1 MVSQTWNYGDL
12 RKQIL
17 ECQEVSGIIELLHE
31 LATVSPSEDLDAM
44 SIHYLRLDALEA
56 ARQLTSESTADA
68 WDLIQLH
75 LLPFCVDPQENED
88 VQSGDLGRRYRR
100 TLLGWID
107 QYQTDDREPLLSK
120 VVDVLVARLTLRA
133 TPDACWTLTTLGL
146 RRPDVVASL
155 QEVAN
160 TNDNAVG
167 DAALSCLASLG
178 LDEDTARLVLSETH
192 ARVTRRFSNALASVL
207 REIGDSDTVQI
218 VQEHWLKPESNVE
231 LRDFDRA
238 IALRVPVDVA
248 DRFHDQ
254 DVFQDEVWRGISDL
268 FESFPELYES
278 DLYLGSDVVTRID
291 TPDVVADLLR
301 WIASTNAEDDRDR
314 RYRRYLLALRLQ
326 ECTRPRQ
333 LKGWSEKGNSP
344 SVNVLRKDAQR
355 DTKQTG
361 RLTTSE
367 SMQKKAAWQILL
379 TMGCD
384 DCLRWFEQAVLDESN
399 AFVRGQVMDFLA
411 CFRLD
416 PLPQATIQWIIEP
429 YNVERGGNNHDWA
442 YRTAA
447 IRLARSSPSLQSF
460 DALVKFGLTWDGHVL
475 QESVDA
481 LADVSYYLVEAGQ
494 TGIVEALL
502 DTIDLSN
509 QASHRNA
516 AAHALVRL
524 ASHGLLPST
533 HAARIAPLIGDNDR
547 DQFERSVLVNVLTFL
562 PTAVVEGSVVSQLQA
577 WASER
582 DDWLGIRSMEY
593 LAHHD
598 YLQTNVSLL
607 SEKLGLEKR
616 VDGWYTRPNVRLNDW
631 EGHIFGALYLSAQQE
646 FAPAMLS
653 LLTDQ
658 SWAVAVQALKVLE
671 SAQLEE
677 SRTSITDLVSRALS
691 QRILNRQTAYSAE
704 TGVFHV
710 AGRLCPDIL
719 ATGAWDRVWM
729 NWLPEARLTLADVL
743 GRLQLTDN
751 TMLSNAI
758 LMLSELAQDGHFGVR
773 RSAFRALSRIADE
786 QLTTLCFAWS
796 LESAPREL
804 RLRAAE
810 AIAWIP
816 TEQEQ
821 NFSMLYARLAVDIE
835 RIVRDQAEKS
845 MQDRKSRQ
853 WLQEYLEILRKVE
866 TGTNADILAGWC
878 YGEALAS
885 VGDDDC
891 AWELRVGLAKRR
903 FLPNHAFWLKGLER
917 RINENWSKITRKW
930 PDPMS
935 SWQEYVEKGQ
945 GYIELEPD
953 HRKEMT
959 YTVWYKPRTTLDE
972 KRSWGGS
979 LSLASQLDSWI
990 VTQHFQAASE
1000 WKFIMEDGRQ
1010 ALISPRSF
1018 AGRFVSFSGLEP
1030 YPEEPASNTT
1040 EGGPS

>member
-1 MVSQTWNYGDL
+1 
-12 RKQIL
+12 
-17 ECQEVSGIIELLHE
+17 
-31 LATVSPSEDLDAM
+31 M

-56 ARQLTSESTADA
+56 AQQLTTESTADA
-68 WDLIQLH
+68 WDLIQQH
-75 LLPFCVDPQENED
+75 LLPFCVDPQEIED
-88 VQSGDLGRRYRR
+88 VQSGDLGRSYRE
-100 TLLGWID
+100 TLLSWID
-107 QYQTDDREPLLSK
+107 QYQTGDREPLLNK
-120 VVDVLVARLTLRA
+120 VVDELVARLTLHA
-133 TPDACWTLTTLGL
+133 TTDACWTLAILGF

-160 TNDNAVG
+160 NNDNAVG
-167 DAALSCLASLG
+167 DAALSCLVSLG
-178 LDEDTARLVLSETH
+178 LDKDTARSVLTETH
-192 ARVTRRFSNALASVL
+192 VRVTRRYSNSLARVL
-207 REIGDSDTVQI
+207 SAIGDTDTNQI
-218 VQEHWLKPESNVE
+218 VQEHWLRPESNVE
-231 LRDFDRA
+231 LGYFDRA

-248 DRFHDQ
+248 DRFHNQ
-254 DVFQDEVWRGISDL
+254 DLFQDEVWSGISNL
-268 FESFPELYES
+268 FETFPKLYES
-278 DLYLGSDVVTRID
+278 DLYLGSDVVPRID
-291 TPDVVADLLR
+291 TPNVVADLLN
-301 WIASTNAEDDRDR
+301 WIASTNADDDRNR
-314 RYRRYLLALRLQ
+314 RDRYLLALRLQ

-333 LKGWSEKGNSP
+333 LTGWSGKRNSP
-344 SVNVLRKDAQR
+344 SVDVLRKDAQT
-355 DTKQTG
+355 DTKQAG
-361 RLTTSE
+361 QLTTSE
-367 SMQKKAAWQILL
+367 STHKKTAWRILL
-379 TMGCD
+379 TMGCE
-384 DCLRWFEQAVLDESN
+384 DCLRWFEQAVVGESN

-416 PLPQATIQWIIEP
+416 PLPQATIQWITEP
-429 YNVERGGNNHDWA
+429 YNVEKGSDNHDWA

-460 DALVKFGLTWDGHVL
+460 EALVNFGLTWDGHVL

-481 LADVSYYLVEAGQ
+481 LADVSYHLVETGQ
-494 TGIVEALL
+494 TDIVEVLL
-502 DTIDLSN
+502 DTLDLRN

-524 ASHGLLPST
+524 ASHELLSST
-533 HAARIAPLIGDNDR
+533 HAAKIALFLGENDR
-547 DQFERSVLVNVLTFL
+547 DQFEHSVLVNVLTFL
-562 PTAVVEGSVVSQLQA
+562 PTDVVDSSVVFQLQE
-577 WASER
+577 WASRR

-593 LAHHD
+593 LARHG
-598 YLQTNVSLL
+598 YLHADISLFA
-607 SEKLGLEKR
+607 EKLRLERKE
-616 VDGWYTRPNVRLNDW
+616 DGWHIRSDVHLNDW
-631 EGHIFGALYLSAQQE
+631 EGYILGALYLKAQQE
-646 FAPAMLS
+646 FAPAISS

-671 SAQLEE
+671 NAQLEE

-719 ATGAWDRVWM
+719 TTGAWDRVWL

-743 GRLQLTDN
+743 GRLQLTDDA
-751 TMLSNAI
+751 MLSNAI

-773 RSAFRALSRIADE
+773 RSAFRALSRIAYD
-786 QLTTLCFAWS
+786 QLKTLCVAWS

-816 TEQEQ
+816 PEQDREED
-821 NFSMLYARLAVDIE
+821 FSGLHAQLTLDVE
-835 RIVRDQAEKS
+835 RKVRDQAEQS
-845 MQDRKSRQ
+845 MRDRRNRH
-853 WLQEYLEILRKVE
+853 WLQEYLEILQKVE
-866 TGTNADILAGWC
+866 TGTNADILAAWC
-878 YGEALAS
+878 YGEAL
-885 VGDDDC
+885 VMLGDDDC
-891 AWELRVGLAKRR
+891 AWKLRDGLAKQS
-903 FLPNHAFWLKGLER
+903 FLPNHAFWLKSLER

-959 YTVWYKPRTTLDE
+959 YTVWYRPRTTLDE

-979 LSLASQLDSWI
+979 LLLASQSDSWI
-990 VTQHFQAASE
+990 VTQHFQTTSE

-1010 ALISPRSF
+1010 ALIAPSSVS
-1018 AGRFVSFSGLEP
+1018 GRFVSFSGVES
-1030 YPEEPASNTT
+1030 YPEETASNST